1 MLEVSEGKYVFTKG
15 GGIYYIKEVVTQGEL
30 YKGIKATA
38 YDKSL
43 YYIKQE
49 DIEHI
54 ADEIC
59 KNISIE

>member
-1 MLEVSEGKYVFTKG
+1 MLEVSKGKYVFTKG
-15 GGIYYIKEVVTQGEL
+15 GRIYYIKEVLIQGEL

-38 YDKSL
+38 SDKSL

>member
-1 MLEVSEGKYVFTKG
+1 MFEVSDGKYVVTKG
-15 GGIYYIKEVVTQGEL
+15 GGIYYIKEVVTPGEL
-30 YKGIKATA
+30 YKGMKATA

-49 DIEHI
+49 NIEDI